1 MILPFPAEIWLD
13 IFHGLAKEGEYDTLE
28 RCRVVCKGLQLM
40 AEECL
45 LESMMFESTEGV
57 ERIKV
62 DTSGEEMR
70 RWGGPA
76 TVARLLVCALLRLED
91 LYLYNVRFTRQP
103 FDPSTISQFR
113 LLLRTQ
119 LKGLVLGESEVAAMP
134 THSFVELVDVIAA
147 IGNRQCP
154 VPPRGPTQACPVWS
168 AIRALEITSY
178 SFPSVAAL
186 ACYLC
191 ALPSL
196 ETLKLHWS
204 RTSLKHGF
212 DRKSIPA
219 HSSLPSRLEAV
230 EVIFRDITCSGLLS
244 MARTCP
250 HIQTRVQVS
259 LSWGEDWG
267 LLMDGLPQLDAM
279 LSLPVFGNL
288 VKVAV
293 FMKICG
299 EQNDQWAQGVM
310 KAMRKWNRTACCK
323 LLSAAVGVIGSQFDN
338 LMQAKSCKPI
348 CHTCAT
354 IWLHPRQNQI
364 PTLNPHN
371 FLQHLAQNIYKQW
384 SSGACHLD

>member
-1 MILPFPAEIWLD
+1 MVLPFPAEIWLD
-13 IFHGLAKEGEYDTLE
+13 IFHGLAKEGEYDTLK
-28 RCRVVCKGLQLM
+28 RCRMVCRELYPIAK
-40 AEECL
+40 ECL

-76 TVARLLVCALLRLED
+76 TVDINGSPGGDQPIPHLATFASRLGGRWPSVKELRISSAVWRARDLDADTVFRDLARFPSITQLTLVDVKFPTILMLGRLVCALPRLD
-91 LYLYNVRFTRQP
+91 DVRLYNVRFTRQP

-113 LLLRTQ
+113 LLPRTQ

-134 THSFVELVDVIAA
+134 THSFIELVDVIAA

-186 ACYLC
+186 ARLLC

-230 EVIFRDITCSGLLS
+230 EVIFRDIVRPDPRSVADLVHFFITTGISN
-244 MARTCP
+244 
-250 HIQTRVQVS
+250 
-259 LSWGEDWG
+259 
-267 LLMDGLPQLDAM
+267 QLRCLDIPPRS
-279 LSLPVFGNL
+279 SLPTECYVSFCRL
-288 VKVAV
+288 IKH
-293 FMKICG
+293 
-299 EQNDQWAQGVM
+299 
-310 KAMRKWNRTACCK
+310 
-323 LLSAAVGVIGSQFDN
+323 S
-338 LMQAKSCKPI
+338 MQ
-348 CHTCAT
+348 
-354 IWLHPRQNQI
+354 
-364 PTLNPHN
+364 
-371 FLQHLAQNIYKQW
+371 
-384 SSGACHLD
+384 